1 MNVREYIDT
10 FINRCNEI
18 IECAEQICGEYC
30 SRFFKSKNIIGCKL
44 DNIDEIS
51 IEIFK
56 DKLILSDCVWGGGY
70 GCHVPLE
77 WFESDNYEEVIKRD
91 FNCWLD
97 ENKVKFEKEKQKK
110 LEAEKK
116 KRDKEYNEYLKL
128 KAKFEVE

>member
-18 IECAEQICGEYC
+18 IECTEQICGEYY
-30 SRFFKSKNIIGCKL
+30 SKFLKSKNIIDGKL
-44 DNIDEIS
+44 DNTDEIC

-91 FNCWLD
+91 YNQWLD
-97 ENKVKFEKEKQKK
+97 KNKDKLENEKQKK
-110 LEAEKK
+110 LEAKKK
-116 KRDKEYNEYLKL
+116 KRDKEYAEYLKL
-128 KAKFEVE
+128 KKKFEEN